1 MASSKLLDRVAQ
13 KYKSKGI
20 SLTEKRQKI
29 LAVLLNAKQAL
40 SAYDIVD
47 AYKEEFN
54 QSIPAMS
61 VYRILDFLMEID
73 LVHKLESVNQF
84 LVCEHAA
91 CEHEHAKAQFLIC
104 DDCHSV
110 QEISVDKSVF
120 NTLSNSVANSG
131 FSLRPLQLELHGTC
145 LACSEN

>member
-1 MASSKLLDRVAQ
+1 MDSSKLLSKVDQ
-13 KYKSKGI
+13 KYKNRGI
-20 SLTEKRQKI
+20 KLTEKRQKV
-29 LAVLLNAKQAL
+29 LSVLLNAKQSL
-40 SAYDIVD
+40 SAYEIVD

-54 QSIPAMS
+54 QPIPAMS
-61 VYRILDFLMEID
+61 VYRILDYLMEID

-120 NTLSNSVANSG
+120 NTLNKSVANSG
-131 FSLRPLQLELHGTC
+131 FSLRTLQLELHGTC
-145 LACSEN
+145 LACSTN